1 VQGRGFEPLKAEPAG
16 LQPAPFGHSGTPA
29 GERHCSG
36 VPADLWAPPAAA
48 VVHQLDVVLPV
59 TRYGRAVGSDVSFPH
74 GTVTFLFTD
83 IEGSTRLLRE
93 LGDEYPDALA
103 GHRRALREEFMR
115 HGGVEVDAQG
125 DAFFVVFAKASDALA
140 AAAGAREALG
150 DGPIRVRM
158 GLHTG
163 EPTLT
168 EEGYVGIDVHRAAR
182 IAAAG
187 HGGQILLSQATRDL
201 AGAERLRDLGVH
213 RLKDLAAPERLY
225 QLGDDAF
232 PPLKSVDQTNLPVQP
247 TPFVG
252 RERELA
258 EVLALVDVHHVVT
271 LTGPGGAGKT
281 RLALQAAAESVEQ
294 YGDGVWFVSLA
305 AVEDPQQI
313 EPTIA
318 RVVGGPD
325 DLHAFLSGKRT
336 LLVLDNL
343 EQLLP
348 DAADVV
354 ARLDARILATSRG
367 RLNIAAEQEFPVP
380 TLPIDD
386 AAALFTQRARQLEPR
401 FEPDAS
407 VRQIVERLDGLPL
420 AVELAAARVKVL
432 TPGQILERLGRSL
445 DLLTSGAHDA
455 PERQRTLRG
464 TVEWS
469 HRLLTSDEQRLF
481 ARLAVFAGSFELDA
495 AEAVCSAELDVL
507 QSLVDKSLLRRGEDG
522 RFFMLTTIKE
532 LALEKLRDLPDAS
545 SVRRRHDDYFL
556 AVAEELE
563 ARERLSG
570 LRDLSAESLNRFERE
585 LPNFRA
591 ALAGLLE
598 DGRRES
604 VLRLGAALW
613 RFWLNRAQYRDAA
626 DWLEKA
632 PLDDAT
638 LPLEVRAAAL
648 GAAGGIAYYTHDD
661 VDGAERFWRE
671 GLELRRVQDDPH
683 ELGAALSRLASVA
696 WRRGDFD
703 GAIAYHKQS
712 LPLYQQGGAESL
724 LLTELHWLGDAYRDR
739 GDYDE
744 AERLLQ
750 ETAARARELGL
761 DQQLTSTLHSLGDL
775 SLDRVD
781 PRSALERFAEGL
793 TYAVATGSRRVQ
805 IYCIAGIACALLQ
818 QGDDRAAARLWG
830 IAEDQEHRLGF
841 RMLLTERQ
849 RYERLM
855 SGARERLGASYETEH
870 RAGAGLTLEQAV
882 AKARLHVPA

>member
-1 VQGRGFEPLKAEPAG
+1 MV
-16 LQPAPFGHSGTPA
+16 
-29 GERHCSG
+29 ER
-36 VPADLWAPPAAA
+36 V
-48 VVHQLDVVLPV
+48 
-59 TRYGRAVGSDVSFPH
+59 RSDVSFPH

-93 LGDEYPDALA
+93 LGDEYADVLA
-103 GHRRALREEFMR
+103 DHRRTLREEFAR

-125 DAFFVVFAKASDALA
+125 DAFFVAFPKASDALA
-140 AAAGAREALG
+140 AAAAAREALAT
-150 DGPIRVRM
+150 GPVRVRM

-163 EPTLT
+163 EPTVT
-168 EEGYVGIDVHRAAR
+168 EEGYVGIDVHRVAR

-187 HGGQILLSQATRDL
+187 HGGQILVSQATRDL

-213 RLKDLAAPERLY
+213 RLKDLAVPERLY
-225 QLGDDAF
+225 QLGDDDF

-258 EVLALVDVHHVVT
+258 EVLALLDVHRIVT

-305 AVEDPQQI
+305 AVQDPQLI

-325 DLHAFLSGKRT
+325 DLHEFLAGKRT

-348 DAADVV
+348 DAAGIV
-354 ARLDARILATSRG
+354 ARLDARILATSRS

-401 FEPDAS
+401 FEPDEA
-407 VRQIVERLDGLPL
+407 VRQIAERLDGLPL
-420 AVELAAARVKVL
+420 ALELAAARVKVL
-432 TPGQILERLGRSL
+432 TSGQILERLGRSL

-469 HRLLTSDEQRLF
+469 YRLLTADEQRLF
-481 ARLAVFAGSFELDA
+481 ARLALFAGSFELEA
-495 AEAVCSAELDVL
+495 AEAVSSAELDVL
-507 QSLVDKSLLRRGEDG
+507 QSLVDKSLLRHGEDG
-522 RFFMLTTIKE
+522 RFFMLVTIKE
-532 LALEKLRDLPDAS
+532 LALEKLRELADES
-545 SVRRRHDDYFL
+545 SLRRRHDDYFL
-556 AVAEELE
+556 GVAEELD

-570 LRDLSAESLNRFERE
+570 LRDLSADSLDRFERE

-598 DGRRES
+598 DGRGEGA
-604 VLRLGAALW
+604 LRLGAALW
-613 RFWLNRAQYRDAA
+613 RFWLNRTQFRDAA
-626 DWLEKA
+626 YWLENA
-632 PLDDAT
+632 PVDDPT
-638 LPLEVRAAAL
+638 LPLDVRAAAL
-648 GAAGGIAYYTHDD
+648 GAAGGIAYFTHDD

-671 GLELRRVQDDPH
+671 GLDLRRAQDDPY
-683 ELGAALSRLASVA
+683 ELGVAFSRLASVA

-703 GAIAYHKQS
+703 GAVAYHKQALS
-712 LPLYQQGGAESL
+712 LFEQAGAEAL
-724 LLTELHWLGDAYRDR
+724 LLTELHWLGDTYRDR
-739 GDYDE
+739 GDLDDG
-744 AERLLQ
+744 ERLLE
-750 ETAARARELGL
+750 ETATRARELGF

-775 SLDRVD
+775 SLDRSD
-781 PRSALERFAEGL
+781 PDRALRHFAEAL
-793 TYAVATGSRRVQ
+793 AYAVATGNRRVQ
-805 IYCIAGIACALLQ
+805 IYCVAGIGCALVQ
-818 QGDDRAAARLWG
+818 RGDEGAAARLWG
-830 IAEDQEHRLGF
+830 IAEDQERRLGF
-841 RMLLTERQ
+841 RMLLNERQ
-849 RYERLM
+849 RYERVM
-855 SGARERLGASYETEH
+855 SGARERLDAAYEAEH
-870 RAGAGLTLEQAV
+870 RAGTGLTLEQAV
-882 AKARLHVPA
+882 AEARLHVPA

>member
-1 VQGRGFEPLKAEPAG
+1 MEGAVPIDEPVAGIVERMRAET
-16 LQPAPFGHSGTPA
+16 S
-29 GERHCSG
+29 
-36 VPADLWAPPAAA
+36 
-48 VVHQLDVVLPV
+48 LPQ
-59 TRYGRAVGSDVSFPH
+59 

-83 IEGSTRLLRE
+83 IEGSTRLLQE
-93 LGDEYPDALA
+93 LGDDYADVLA
-103 GHRRALREEFMR
+103 DHRRRLREEFAR
-115 HGGVEVDAQG
+115 HGGVEVGAEG
-125 DAFFVVFAKASDALA
+125 DAFFVAFAKASEALA
-140 AAAGAREALG
+140 AAAAAREALA

-163 EPTLT
+163 EPVVTD
-168 EEGYVGIDVHRAAR
+168 EGYVGLDVHRAAR

-201 AGAERLRDLGVH
+201 AGADRLRDLGMH

-225 QLGDDAF
+225 QLGDEDF
-232 PPLKSVDQTNLPVQP
+232 PPPKSVDATNLPVQP

-258 EVLALVDVHHVVT
+258 EVLALLGLHRIVT
-271 LTGPGGAGKT
+271 LTGPGGSGKT
-281 RLALQAAAESVEQ
+281 RLALQAAAESVDQ

-305 AVEDPQQI
+305 AVRDPNLI

-325 DLHAFLSGKRT
+325 DLFEFLAGKRT

-348 DAADVV
+348 DAADIVLRLE
-354 ARLDARILATSRG
+354 ARVLATSRS
-367 RLNIAAEQEFPVP
+367 RLNVATEQEFPVP
-380 TLPIDD
+380 TLPVDD
-386 AAALFTQRARQLEPR
+386 ATALFTQRARQLEPH
-401 FEPDAS
+401 FEPDTA
-407 VRQIVERLDGLPL
+407 VRQIAERLDGLPL
-420 AVELAAARVKVL
+420 ALELAAARVKVL

-445 DLLTSGAHDA
+445 DLLTFGAHDA

-469 HRLLTSDEQRLF
+469 YRLLTAGEQRLF
-481 ARLAVFAGSFELDA
+481 ARLAVFTGSFQLEA

-507 QSLVDKSLLRRGEDG
+507 QSLVDKNLLRHGEDG
-522 RFFMLTTIKE
+522 RFFMLGTIKE
-532 LALEKLRDLPDAS
+532 LALEKLRDLSDES
-545 SVRRRHDDYFL
+545 SLRRRHDDFVL
-556 AVAEELE
+556 AVAEELD

-570 LRDLSAESLNRFERE
+570 MRDLSAESLDRFERE
-585 LPNFRA
+585 LPSFRA
-591 ALAGLLE
+591 AQAGLSE
-598 DGRRES
+598 GGRHEGT
-604 VLRLGAALW
+604 LRLGAALW

-626 DWLEKA
+626 HWLEKA

-638 LPLEVRAAAL
+638 PPLDVRAAAL
-648 GAAGGIAYYTHDD
+648 GAAGAIAYYTHDD
-661 VDGAERFWRE
+661 VDGAETFWRE
-671 GLELRRVQDDPH
+671 GLELRRAQDDPH
-683 ELGAALSRLASVA
+683 ELGAALSMLASVA

-703 GAIAYHKQS
+703 GAIAYHKQA
-712 LPLYQQGGAESL
+712 LPLFEQAGAEAL

-739 GDYDE
+739 GDFDDG
-744 AERLLQ
+744 ERVLE
-750 ETAARARELGL
+750 ETATRARELGF

-775 SLDRVD
+775 SLDRGD
-781 PRSALERFAEGL
+781 PDTALHRFAEAL
-793 TYAVATGSRRVQ
+793 EYAVATASRRVQ
-805 IYCIAGIACALLQ
+805 IYCVAGIGCALLQ

-830 IAEDQEHRLGF
+830 IAEDQERRLGF

-855 SGARERLGASYETEH
+855 ASAREPLGAEYEREH

-882 AKARLHVPA
+882 AEARLHVPG

>member
-1 VQGRGFEPLKAEPAG
+1 MR
-16 LQPAPFGHSGTPA
+16 S
-29 GERHCSG
+29 
-36 VPADLWAPPAAA
+36 DLP
-48 VVHQLDVVLPV
+48 
-59 TRYGRAVGSDVSFPH
+59 T
-74 GTVTFLFTD
+74 GTVTFLFSD
-83 IEGSTRLLRE
+83 IEGSTRLLLER
-93 LGDEYPDALA
+93 GDDYADMLA
-103 GHRRALREEFMR
+103 EHRRVLREAFAR
-115 HGGVEVDAQG
+115 HGGVEMDTQG
-125 DAFFVVFAKASDALA
+125 DASFVAFAKATDALA
-140 AAAGAREALG
+140 AASAAREALA

-163 EPTLT
+163 EPTVT

-201 AGAERLRDLGVH
+201 AGADRLRDLGLH
-213 RLKDLAAPERLY
+213 RLKDLTAPERLY
-225 QLGDDAF
+225 QFGDDDF
-232 PPLKSVDQTNLPVQP
+232 PPLKSLDQTNLPVQP

-258 EVLALVDVHHVVT
+258 ELLALLEVHRIVT
-271 LTGPGGAGKT
+271 LTGPGGSGKT

-325 DLHAFLSGKRT
+325 DLHEFLSGKRT

-348 DAADVV
+348 DAADTV
-354 ARLDARILATSRG
+354 AGLDARILATSRG

-386 AAALFTQRARQLEPR
+386 ATALFTQRARQLEPS

-407 VRQIVERLDGLPL
+407 VRQIAERLEGLPL
-420 AVELAAARVKVL
+420 AVELAAVRVKVL
-432 TPGQILERLGRSL
+432 RPGQILERLGRSL

-469 HRLLTSDEQRLF
+469 YRLLTAEEQRLF
-481 ARLAVFAGSFELDA
+481 ARLAVFTGGFELDA
-495 AEAVCSAELDVL
+495 AEAVCTAELDVL

-522 RFFMLTTIKE
+522 RFFMLMTIKE
-532 LALEKLRDLPDAS
+532 LALEKLHDLADAS
-545 SVRRRHDDYFL
+545 SLRRRHDDYFVG
-556 AVAEELE
+556 VAEELD

-570 LRDLSAESLNRFERE
+570 MRDLSAESLSRFERE
-585 LPNFRA
+585 LPSFRA
-591 ALAGLLE
+591 ALTGLLE
-598 DGRRES
+598 NGRSEA

-626 DWLEKA
+626 DWLGRA
-632 PLDDAT
+632 PVDDVT
-638 LPLEVRAAAL
+638 LPMDVRAAAL
-648 GAAGGIAYYTHDD
+648 GAAGAIAYYAHDD
-661 VDGAERFWRE
+661 IDGAERFWRE
-671 GLELRRVQDDPH
+671 GLELRRVQEDPH
-683 ELGAALSRLASVA
+683 ELGAALNRLASVA
-696 WRRGDFD
+696 WRRGDVD
-703 GAIAYHKQS
+703 GAIAYHKLA
-712 LPLYQQGGAESL
+712 LPLFEQAGADAL

-739 GDYDE
+739 GDYAD
-744 AERLLQ
+744 AERVLE
-750 ETAARARELGL
+750 ETVTRARELGL

-781 PRSALERFAEGL
+781 PDTALRRYAEAL

-805 IYCIAGIACALLQ
+805 IYCVAGIGCALLQ

-830 IAEDQEHRLGF
+830 IAEDQERRLGF

-855 SGARERLGASYETEH
+855 SDARERLGPAYESEH
-870 RAGAGLTLEQAV
+870 RAGAGLTLEDAV
-882 AKARLHVPA
+882 AEARLHAPA